1 MNKEQH
7 ARLVSLLITMN
18 ATAVD
23 AIQIKE
29 LIDGIAEDA
38 YMSGM
43 AAGRDICRDMM
54 EEELQEV
61 LDEYGAIHV
70 NIFKN

>member
-1 MNKEQH
+1 MNRKDSVKLE
-7 ARLVSLLITMN
+7 ALFAKMN

-23 AIQIKE
+23 IIQMME
-29 LIDGIAEDA
+29 LIEEIADDA